1 MLHVHRAERTDILAR
16 ALADVLAQPPADP
29 FAAEVVAVPTRGVE
43 RWITQRLSH
52 RLGTAPGGGDGVC
65 ARTEFPSPGRLVAE
79 VVAAAAGVRPDEDPW
94 RAESLVWPVLEV
106 VDQVAGE
113 PWCPVL
119 GAYLGLG
126 AGSGDD
132 PHRRGRRH
140 AAAQRIAGLFAS
152 YGSQRPAMVRAW
164 AAGPRRDGTDD
175 DGTGAALAAD
185 VAWQAE
191 LWRRVRNVLGF
202 PSPAERLPG
211 ACGRLRAEPGLVDLP
226 ERVSVFGPTRL
237 TGDQLAVL
245 HALAAHRDVH
255 LWVPHPSPAL
265 WRAVAE
271 LPAAD
276 PRMPRRRDDP
286 SAGLPRHPLLAALAR
301 DARELQVALA
311 AAAVADGASPVTH
324 HHHAAR
330 VGDDPVAD
338 VRDTLLARLRADL
351 REDRVPD
358 GRARVAPGDG
368 SVQVH
373 ACYGPAR
380 QVEVLR
386 EVLLGLLADDPT
398 LEPRDVLV
406 MCPDVEAFA
415 PLLGAAFGPVAD
427 LGDAAGTGDTGRPG
441 TSAPDR
447 AALRAGGDPAWVHPG
462 HRLRVRL
469 ADRALRRT
477 NPLVDLAA
485 LLVDLAG
492 SRCTAPQLLDLAALP
507 VVRRRFGW
515 GDDEV
520 ERLRQWVGEAGVRW
534 GLDAGHR
541 RPFRLDGL
549 AQNTWRAGLDRV
561 LLGVAQRD
569 EGGRSLATA
578 VPLDDVGGDD
588 ADLAGRLAEFV
599 DRVGAA
605 VDALSAPASV
615 AAWANTLEA
624 AVAALAAPARGG
636 EWQAAEAGREIRA
649 VLGADG
655 GRPVGA
661 VLAPADVR
669 SALAPL
675 LAGRPTRSDF
685 RTGDLTI
692 CSLVPMRSVPHRVVA
707 LLGMDDAAF
716 GGGVDDGDDVLAR
729 HPLVGE
735 RDRRSEQRQM
745 VLDAVLAAG
754 ERLVV
759 LYTGADDRTNAPL
772 PPAVPVG
779 ELLDAL
785 DATARTDDGGRV
797 RDAILT
803 RHPLQPFDARHFG
816 VPAPV
821 GHPQAGR
828 TAAASFDAVSRAGA
842 VALVS
847 PREPA
852 PPFLAGPLP
861 APPSSD
867 VALADLVAV
876 VEHPVKAFLR
886 GRLGVSLAETGDELG
901 EDVPAELAPLDR
913 WQVGD
918 RLLRAALR
926 GDDPA
931 AAVRVERLRG
941 AVPPG
946 TLGGRAIA
954 EVATEVAAVAAV
966 ARPWMVGESR
976 VVDVV
981 VDLPDGTR
989 LGGSVPRIHR
999 DGDAGAVVRVEYSR
1013 LKAKHRL
1020 RAWVEVLALAAGV
1033 PGGQW
1038 RAVTVGRGRGA
1049 SDAPPGAATSLIT
1062 APAPDAALAALAD
1075 LVDLYR
1081 RAMREPLPLVAE
1093 ASAAY
1098 ARRRLAPATGRADAA
1113 AAVRAA
1119 VSAAGSEW
1127 IRKDDTGR
1135 AFGEGA
1141 DPQHLLVWGD
1151 VAMADLC
1158 AVAAV
1163 DAERRGGVSAS
1174 EAGRFGVLACRVW
1187 EPLLAHE
1194 EPVR

>member
-1 MLHVHRAERTDILAR
+1 VLHVHRGEGTAVLVD
-16 ALADVLAQPPADP
+16 ALASVLATPPADP

-52 RLGTAPGGGDGVC
+52 RLGVGPAGGDGVC
-65 ARTEFPSPGRLVAE
+65 ARIDFPSSARLVAR
-79 VVAAAAGVRPDEDPW
+79 VVAAAAGVLPDEDPW
-94 RAESLVWPVLEV
+94 RPESVVWPVLDV
-106 VDQVAGE
+106 VDRVAGE

-119 GAYLGLG
+119 GAYLGVG
-126 AGSGDD
+126 PGDTDD

-140 AAAQRIAGLFAS
+140 AAAHRLAGLFAS
-152 YGSQRPAMVRAW
+152 YGSQRPAMVRSW
-164 AAGPRRDGTDD
+164 ADGPRPDGTDD
-175 DGTGAALAAD
+175 DGTGGALPAD

-191 LWRRVRNVLGF
+191 LWRRVRASVAF
-202 PSPAERLPG
+202 PSPPERLPG
-211 ACGRLRAEPGLVDLP
+211 ACDRLRTEPDLVDLP
-226 ERVSVFGPTRL
+226 DRVSVLGPTRL

-245 HALAAHRDVH
+245 HALAAHREVH
-255 LWVPHPSPAL
+255 LWLPHPSPAL
-265 WRAVAE
+265 WRAVAA
-271 LPAAD
+271 LPAGD
-276 PRMPRRRDDP
+276 RRLPLRRADP
-286 SAGLPRHPLLAALAR
+286 SADVPRHPLLAALAR
-301 DARELQVALA
+301 DARELQVVLA
-311 AAAVADGASPVTH
+311 AAAAADGASLAVDH
-324 HHHAAR
+324 HHSVDHHSADA
-330 VGDDPVAD
+330 PV
-338 VRDTLLARLRADL
+338 RGSTLLRRLRADL
-351 REDRVPD
+351 REDRVPA
-358 GRARVAPGDG
+358 GRAVLAPGDT

-415 PLLGAAFGPVAD
+415 PLLGAAFGPVAEP
-427 LGDAAGTGDTGRPG
+427 ADTGGPM
-441 TSAPDR
+441 SPR
-447 AALRAGGDPAWVHPG
+447 AALPAGGDPAWVHPG

-485 LLVDLAG
+485 VAVDLAG

-507 VVRRRFGW
+507 AVRRRFGW
-515 GDDEV
+515 GDDEI
-520 ERLRQWVGEAGVRW
+520 ERLRQWVGESGVRW
-534 GLDAGHR
+534 GLDADHR
-541 RPFRLDGL
+541 RPFRLDGF

-561 LLGVAQRD
+561 LLGVTQRD

-599 DRVGAA
+599 DRVGAV
-605 VDALSAPASV
+605 VDALSGPASA
-615 AAWANTLEA
+615 AAWADTLDA
-624 AVAALAAPARGG
+624 AVAALAAPARGS
-636 EWQAAEAGREIRA
+636 EWQATEASREIRA

-655 GRPVGA
+655 RRPA
-661 VLAPADVR
+661 DTVLRPADVR

-692 CSLVPMRSVPHRVVA
+692 CSLVPMRSVPHRVVV

-716 GGGVDDGDDVLAR
+716 GGGADDGDDVLAR
-729 HPLVGE
+729 EPLVGE

-772 PPAVPVG
+772 PPAVPVS
-779 ELLDAL
+779 ELLDAV
-785 DATARTDDGGRV
+785 DATARTADGGRV

-816 VPAPV
+816 VPAPA

-828 TAAASFDAVSRAGA
+828 TAVASFDAVSRAGA

-847 PREPA
+847 PREAA
-852 PPFLAGPLP
+852 PPFLPEPLP
-861 APPSSD
+861 ALPAAD

-886 GRLGVSLAETGDELG
+886 RRLGVSLAETGDELA
-901 EDVPAELAPLDR
+901 EDVPADLAPLDG

-918 RLLRAALR
+918 RLLRATLR

-931 AAVRVERLRG
+931 VAVRVERLRG

-946 TLGGRAIA
+946 ALGSRAIA
-954 EVATEVAAVAAV
+954 EIAGEVAAVARV
-966 ARPWMVGESR
+966 ARPWLVGDSR

-989 LGGSVPRIHR
+989 VGGTVPRVQR
-999 DGDAGAVVRVEYSR
+999 DGDGGAVVRVEYSR

-1020 RAWVEVLALAAGV
+1020 RAWVELLAVAAGV
-1033 PGGQW
+1033 PGTRW
-1038 RAVTVGRGRGA
+1038 RAVTVGRGRGGR
-1049 SDAPPGAATSLIT
+1049 DTPPGAATSLLT
-1062 APAPDAALAALAD
+1062 APAPDVAVAALAD
-1075 LVDLYR
+1075 LVDLSR
-1081 RAMREPLPLVAE
+1081 RAMCEPLPLVAE

-1098 ARRRLAPATGRADAA
+1098 ARRRLAPGAPTA
-1113 AAVRAA
+1113 AAVRTAI
-1119 VSAAGSEW
+1119 SAARGEW
-1127 IRKDDTGR
+1127 TRKDDTGR
-1135 AFGEGA
+1135 TFGEGA
-1141 DPQHLLVWGD
+1141 DPQHVLVWGD
-1151 VAMADLC
+1151 LAMDDLC

-1163 DAERRGGVSAS
+1163 DAERRGGLSAT
-1174 EAGRFGVLACRVW
+1174 ETGRFGVLACRVW

-1194 EPVR
+1194 EPLR